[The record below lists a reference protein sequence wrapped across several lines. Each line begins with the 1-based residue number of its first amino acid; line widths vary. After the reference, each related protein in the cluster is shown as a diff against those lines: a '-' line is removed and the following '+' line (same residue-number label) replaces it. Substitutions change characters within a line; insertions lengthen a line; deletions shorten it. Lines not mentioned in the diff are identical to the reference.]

1 MLNCIIL
8 LRAWLNYSH
17 LTGSE
22 EVSLST
28 NRLAAASQPLQSVHA
43 ELQRTGPVT
52 KQKLLG

>member
-8 LRAWLNYSH
+8 LRARLNYSH

-28 NRLAAASQPLQSVHA
+28 NRLAALSQPLQSVHA
-43 ELQRTGPVT
+43 QLQRTGPVT
-52 KQKLLG
+52 KQKILG